1 MNARSEQK
9 WPGPGGPGRPTNK
22 LSLALFL
29 ALGLLGVVWGS
40 LPAEAQT
47 GNGITAPASGD
58 TVGGVVNIEGTADDP
73 DFLRYEVAFLQEA
86 NPVGW
91 ISFAEGDRPVND
103 GTLALWDTT
112 VGRNVD
118 APVFPDG
125 QYRLRLRVVRTDY
138 NYDEYVVTGITI
150 SNGEPTPTPTITPTV
165 TSSASTAPAVT
176 APAQP
181 AVLPTLTP
189 FPTPSP
195 QPTPADRDPLAV
207 SAAPAGEERQG
218 LLEQISAIDTGQ
230 FTTAFWQG
238 VTVVVYIFGGLGLYL
253 LLRGA
258 IRRLW
263 RQLVARLT
271 RERN

>member
-1 MNARSEQK
+1 MKARSEQQ
-9 WPGPGGPGRPTNK
+9 WPGPGGPGRQAIK
-22 LSLALFL
+22 LLVAAFL
-29 ALGLLGVVWGS
+29 ALGFLGLAWGL
-40 LPAEAQT
+40 LPAAAQAD
-47 GNGITAPASGD
+47 NGITAPAAGD
-58 TVGGVVNIEGTADDP
+58 TVGGVVIIEGTADDP
-73 DFLRYEVAFLQEA
+73 SFLRYEVAFLQEA

-91 ISFAEGDRPVND
+91 ISFAEGDRPVNN
-103 GTLALWDTT
+103 GTLAVWDTT
-112 VGRNVD
+112 VGRNVN

-165 TSSASTAPAVT
+165 TSDAPTVPAVT

-195 QPTPADRDPLAV
+195 QPTPADRDPLAAG
-207 SAAPAGEERQG
+207 AAPVVEERQG
-218 LLEQISAIDTGQ
+218 VLEQLSAVDAGQ
-230 FTTAFWQG
+230 FTNAFWQG
-238 VTVVVYIFGGLGLYL
+238 VMVVVYLFGALGLYL
-253 LLRGA
+253 LLRSA

-263 RQLVARLT
+263 RRMVARMT